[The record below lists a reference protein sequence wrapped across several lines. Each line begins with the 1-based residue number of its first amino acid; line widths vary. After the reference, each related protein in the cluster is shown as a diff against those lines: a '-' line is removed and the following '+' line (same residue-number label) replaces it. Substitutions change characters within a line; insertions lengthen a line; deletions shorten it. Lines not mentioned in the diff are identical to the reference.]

1 MADSELRRGTRIGL
15 RPITVA
21 DASPQY
27 LAWLNDH
34 EVNRY
39 LESRFGEHT
48 AESLRLFL
56 EEMTVR
62 DDVLFLAMIE
72 LESGRHVGNIKVGP
86 INSYHGTADLGL
98 LIGEKDCWGRG
109 YGTEAIRLATV
120 LAFERSDVRKL
131 TASCYGENAG
141 SAAAFRKA
149 GWTDEGRRPA
159 QFLRDGKP
167 QDQLMFGIVR
177 DVPC

>member
-1 MADSELRRGTRIGL
+1 MVDSELRRGKQIGL
-15 RPITVA
+15 RPITAA

-34 EVNRY
+34 EINRY
-39 LESRFGEHT
+39 LESRFGVHT
-48 AESLRLFL
+48 IESLRLFL
-56 EEMTVR
+56 EETTAR
-62 DDVLFLAMIE
+62 DDILFFAMIE

-86 INSYHGTADLGL
+86 VDSRHRTADLGL
-98 LIGEKDCWGRG
+98 LIGEKECWGRG
-109 YGTEAIRLATV
+109 YGTEAITLATE
-120 LAFERSDVRKL
+120 LAFERLDLRKL

-159 QFLRDGKP
+159 QFLLDGEP
-167 QDQLMFGIVR
+167 QDQLLFGIVR
-177 DVPC
+177 DDSC